1 MAPTAGGR
9 GHVLWAVLGEGFGN
23 YRGSSM
29 QLIFESFLPHSQ
41 GYPRNGA
48 GRVSGTFQAQVE
60 GLAGNQAAVFL

>member
-1 MAPTAGGR
+1 
-9 GHVLWAVLGEGFGN
+9 
-23 YRGSSM
+23 M